1 MTDWKAWKS
10 KQNFIFQTILFSN
23 RFHLY
28 ADYLSKCSTVDQQF
42 MGNAEEHE
50 EQAEQNARGK
60 LAAKFAMDLG
70 LDEMV
75 RILH

>member
-1 MTDWKAWKS
+1 
-10 KQNFIFQTILFSN
+10 
-23 RFHLY
+23 
-28 ADYLSKCSTVDQQF
+28 

-50 EQAEQNARGK
+50 EPVEQNERGK

-75 RILH
+75 RIVHYNL